1 MPFTVSQ
8 LAREPGDAL
17 FYDPG
22 FRRMIETHLVML
34 RNTENIRSDVI
45 DPNIVYKYQ
54 GDFYGF
60 LGSLGV
66 PMEQFWVYLR
76 FNDMTHPEQF
86 GRAYNDPYSGTVSFQ
101 LRHPPIDTIRG
112 LRRLYLTE
120 HD

>member
-1 MPFTVSQ
+1 MPFTVSDI
-8 LAREPGDAL
+8 AKDPGDQL

-34 RNTENIRSDVI
+34 RNMNDLRSDVI
-45 DPNIVYKYQ
+45 DPNTIYKYQ

-66 PMEQFWVYLR
+66 PMDQYWLYLR
-76 FNDMTHPEQF
+76 FNGLTNPEQF
-86 GRAYNDPYSGTVSFQ
+86 GQAYNDPYSGAVSFQ
-101 LRHPPIDTIRG
+101 LQHPPIDTVRG

-120 HD
+120 QG